1 MDTKHTRFDELF
13 FNRSQESWSD
23 ISSHELLG
31 FLTMKVSQAITW
43 KEVEDKLKE
52 NRPLRIKLGIDPTG
66 AELHLG
72 HLVPIMLLKQFLRAG
87 HHIDL
92 IIGDFTAQVGDPS
105 GRDSARSVITKD
117 VIEKNLSTYIDQ
129 ISKFIDVKKIT
140 VNRNSKWL
148 ADMKLPEL
156 FPLLQSVSL
165 SEAMQ
170 RDDFRNRTKNGEG
183 VTLAE
188 ATYALLMGIDSVN
201 LKTDIELGG
210 LDQLLNFQ
218 QCRVVMEAMGLTRE
232 AVVTTPILEGTA
244 GDGRKMSKSF
254 NNYIAVEA
262 PVSDK
267 FGKIMS
273 VPDNLIL
280 SYFKSFADVHE
291 REEKDLQVFINDEPL
306 EAKKQLGAFL
316 VALETGNLEDGKTE
330 RENFEK
336 RFSKKEITADDAV
349 ALSAEDSAT
358 VFDTLMASDVFAS
371 KTELRRLFEQNAVR
385 SIEGG
390 GERIISIDETVE
402 NNQGLVKVGKMK
414 VFTISMN

>member
-1 MDTKHTRFDELF
+1 MDTKHTQFDELF

-23 ISSHELLG
+23 MPPQELIG
-31 FLTMKVSQAITW
+31 FLKMKTSQAITW
-43 KEVEDKLKE
+43 EEVEEKLNE
-52 NRPLRIKLGIDPTG
+52 GRSLRIKLGIDPTG

-72 HLVPIMLLKQFLRAG
+72 HLVPIMLLRQFLRAG

-105 GRDSARSVITKD
+105 GRESARSVITKD
-117 VIEKNLSTYIDQ
+117 VIEKNLSTYVEQ

-148 ADMKLPEL
+148 ADMTLPEF

-188 ATYALLMGIDSVN
+188 ATYALLMGVDSAN
-201 LKTDIELGG
+201 LKTDIEIGG

-218 QCRVVMEAMGLTRE
+218 QCRVVMHAMGLPRE
-232 AVVTTPILEGTA
+232 AIITTPILEGTA

-254 NNYIAVEA
+254 DNYIAVEA

-273 VPDNLIL
+273 VPDSLIL

-291 REEKDLQVFINDEPL
+291 REEKDLQVFIDSEPL
-306 EAKKQLGAFL
+306 EAKKQLGTFL

-330 RENFEK
+330 RDSFEK
-336 RFSKKEITADDAV
+336 RFSKKEITAEDAIH
-349 ALSAEDSAT
+349 LSAEDSAT
-358 VFDTLMASDVFAS
+358 VFDTLMGSDMFAS
-371 KTELRRLFEQNAVR
+371 KAELRRLFEQNAVR
-385 SIEGG
+385 NIESE
-390 GERIISIDETVE
+390 ERIIALDETVE
-402 NNQGLVKVGKMK
+402 NNQGLIKVGKMK
-414 VFTISMN
+414 LFTISLS